1 MGGRLRLGMLLLA
14 GWMVG
19 CGPVPIPAAR
29 KPTPAVPP
37 VAKTLPAQPESV
49 EPPVAKPA
57 PKAEE
62 EMAEEPA
69 SDEADSEKAELEKR
83 EKELLASLAKE
94 PKNTELLLQA
104 SMLMQRKARQT
115 ESGEPDYALFKK
127 SADYL
132 HQAIAADAKVK
143 DEPLFNLVAAET
155 IYNEACALS
164 LEKQTEPALKALKEA
179 VELGWTNVPLIQTDK
194 DLANLR
200 EHAEFDSVLA
210 LAREKQRLAVVER
223 VNSLFENVEDFAFE
237 FDLKDTEG
245 KPVTKAEFKGKVLMV
260 NVWGTWCPPCRR
272 ELPDL
277 VAAYTKF
284 KPQGFEVVGLNT
296 ENETGDEANE
306 LIKESMKTYNINYRC
321 ALGEEKTFQQI
332 PDFSAVPTTLFFDRE
347 GKLKARLIGMADE
360 ITLELVIE
368 RMLKE
373 SPQPAAPE
381 GEKKPA
387 EEKPDAKPTDEKPT
401 DAKPADEK

>member
-14 GWMVG
+14 GWMIG
-19 CGPVPIPAAR
+19 CGPATPVPEASKPAA
-29 KPTPAVPP
+29 PAVPP
-37 VAKTLPAQPESV
+37 VAKTPPAQAEV
-49 EPPVAKPA
+49 PVALPA
-57 PKAEE
+57 PKVEE

-69 SDEADSEKAELEKR
+69 SNEADSEKADLAKR
-83 EKELLASLAKE
+83 EKDLLAALAKD
-94 PKNTELLLQA
+94 PKNTELLIQA

-132 HQAIAADAKVK
+132 HQAVAADAKVK
-143 DEPLFNLVAAET
+143 DDPLFKLVAAET

-179 VELGWTNVPLIQTDK
+179 VELGWTNVPLIQRDK

-200 EHAEFDSVLA
+200 EHAGFAEVLA
-210 LAREKQRLAVVER
+210 LAREKQRLAIVER
-223 VNSLFENVEDFAFE
+223 VDTLFENVEDFAFE

-360 ITLELVIE
+360 VTLELVIE

-373 SPQPAAPE
+373 SPQPAAAA
-381 GEKKPA
+381 GEKTPTD
-387 EEKPDAKPTDEKPT
+387 EKPTDEKPT